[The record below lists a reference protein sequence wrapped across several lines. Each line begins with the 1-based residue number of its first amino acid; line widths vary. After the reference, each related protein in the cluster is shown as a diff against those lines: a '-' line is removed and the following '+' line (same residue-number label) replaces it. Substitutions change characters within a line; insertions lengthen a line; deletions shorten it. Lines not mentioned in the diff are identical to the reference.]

1 MCLYR
6 LPTRSRPRDPMADRE
21 PTACLL
27 DEYERVVLHRYGEAR
42 RYGLTMV
49 EARLYAD
56 SQIDASELRRLKRK
70 GCPPRLAAEILL

>member
-1 MCLYR
+1 
-6 LPTRSRPRDPMADRE
+6 MAE
-21 PTACLL
+21 PPQIKL
-27 DEYERVVLHRYGEAR
+27 DELGQVTLRRYTEAR

-56 SQIDASELRRLKRK
+56 SQIDTSELRRLKRK